1 MAKVDCDTMKIFR
14 FAMGLFLLG
23 ALLARGEEAKPSDDA
38 PVVRATRLTTDGT
51 SLFSWHEKGSGQ
63 WRFALL
69 PAPNVEKL
77 KAPAEVATPENTI
90 EGVLALK
97 KKISALA
104 INEKVGWYNM
114 LEKRGPA
121 PENLIFE
128 FPSKDTIKDLE
139 LYCTVLKV
147 RLNIYVP
154 AGKK

>member
-1 MAKVDCDTMKIFR
+1 MTIYR
-14 FAMGLFLLG
+14 FAIVLFLVGSLFSR
-23 ALLARGEEAKPSDDA
+23 AEETKPADDA
-38 PVVRATRLTTDGT
+38 PVVRATRPTSDGT
-51 SLFSWHEKGSGQ
+51 FLFSWHEKGSDP

-77 KAPAEVATPENTI
+77 KSPAEVATPENTI
-90 EGVLALK
+90 EGIPALK

-104 INEKVGWYNM
+104 INEKIGWYNM

-154 AGKK
+154 EGKK